1 MKGKLISEDQIS
13 SVISALREL
22 GSEQDRLDDAA
33 SRFYGLNRTDMRAL
47 EIVSR
52 SGPIAPTELARLM
65 GFTTG
70 GITTVVDRLEKA
82 GYVARRPSGSD
93 RRRLVVEATD
103 ATVEKDRQAFAG
115 LVGATGELIA
125 TFKRT
130 ELAAITRFLD
140 GVRMITAESA
150 DSLADAG
157 QAKGG
162 SADRT
167 PRSK

>member
-1 MKGKLISEDQIS
+1 M
-13 SVISALREL
+13 ISALRAL
-22 GSEQDRLDDAA
+22 GAEQDRLDDVA

-82 GYVARRPSGSD
+82 GYVTRRPAGSD
-93 RRRLVVEATD
+93 RRRLVVVATD
-103 ATVEKDRQAFAG
+103 ATTDKDRQAFAP
-115 LVGATGELIA
+115 LMDSTAELIG

-130 ELAAITRFLD
+130 ELAAIARFLD
-140 GVRMITAESA
+140 GVRTITARTAES
-150 DSLADAG
+150 LERT
-157 QAKGG
+157 G
-162 SADRT
+162 S
-167 PRSK
+167 PRS